1 MLFPGSSKTTSVL
14 LPCSAVE
21 MAVAPAPHHMVMML
35 ENNEIKAGSPSQP
48 TTPNRFV
55 HGARGSPRQALVYT
69 AGRRMQHCGNYI
81 AASRPFLRRQDHHSC
96 RQDAV
101 CPPASRGMAAGSD
114 FTDSLREVR
123 TCCRQLTIAQAKR

>member
-35 ENNEIKAGSPSQP
+35 ENNENRYEIKAGSPSQP

-69 AGRRMQHCGNYI
+69 AGRTMQW
-81 AASRPFLRRQDHHSC
+81 ALRQLHC
-96 RQDAV
+96 RQ
-101 CPPASRGMAAGSD
+101 PPIPAPAGSPAGRMWCVHQRVGGWLLVVILQ
-114 FTDSLREVR
+114 TR
-123 TCCRQLTIAQAKR
+123 